1 MLDRGTKYCIYR
13 PCWISYHT
21 KLPVFY
27 QPNRG
32 KYLFPKRSEQSKL
45 IGIGYQVTRIVLQR
59 KSLVI
64 DICFMKRVKRT
75 LLTITVLIVA
85 QWATPALAE
94 KAYLSDIVITN
105 VEGNLLVYFTVKDC
119 FTPEMNSAIENGIE
133 TTFTFFVKLYEKIE
147 LSIDKKITDLEI
159 KHSIKYDNLKK
170 IYEVRLSE
178 QGNKPITFKD
188 FEEAK
193 KLMSEVVGL
202 KVTPLS
208 NLQEGRDYQIQMMAE
223 LDKIT
228 LPFYLHYVLFF
239 LSLWDFETD
248 WHTIDFRY

>member
-1 MLDRGTKYCIYR
+1 M
-13 PCWISYHT
+13 
-21 KLPVFY
+21 
-27 QPNRG
+27 
-32 KYLFPKRSEQSKL
+32 
-45 IGIGYQVTRIVLQR
+45 
-59 KSLVI
+59 
-64 DICFMKRVKRT
+64 
-75 LLTITVLIVA
+75 
-85 QWATPALAE
+85 
-94 KAYLSDIVITN
+94 
-105 VEGNLLVYFTVKDC
+105 
-119 FTPEMNSAIENGIE
+119 
-133 TTFTFFVKLYEKIE
+133 
-147 LSIDKKITDLEI
+147 
-159 KHSIKYDNLKK
+159 
-170 IYEVRLSE
+170 RLSE

>member
-1 MLDRGTKYCIYR
+1 MVEKGWH
-13 PCWISYHT
+13 P
-21 KLPVFY
+21 
-27 QPNRG
+27 
-32 KYLFPKRSEQSKL
+32 SEQAFVAYIYSMEK
-45 IGIGYQVTRIVLQR
+45 G
-59 KSLVI
+59 
-64 DICFMKRVKRT
+64 KRT
-75 LLTITVLIVA
+75 LLIVFILIVTL
-85 QWATPALAE
+85 WVTPALAE

-105 VEGNLLVYFTVKDC
+105 GQDHLLVYFTVEEC

-133 TTFTFFVKLYEKIE
+133 TTFTFFVKLFEKIE
-147 LSIDKKITDLEI
+147 LSWDKKISDLEV

-178 QGNKPITFKD
+178 QDNKLITVKD

-193 KLMSEVVGL
+193 KLMSEVIAL
-202 KVTPLS
+202 KVTLLS
-208 NLQEGRDYQIQMMAE
+208 GLQEGKDYQLRMMAE
-223 LDKIT
+223 LDKIR

>member
-1 MLDRGTKYCIYR
+1 
-13 PCWISYHT
+13 
-21 KLPVFY
+21 
-27 QPNRG
+27 
-32 KYLFPKRSEQSKL
+32 
-45 IGIGYQVTRIVLQR
+45 
-59 KSLVI
+59 
-64 DICFMKRVKRT
+64 MKRAKTT
-75 LLTITVLIVA
+75 LGAMIILISM
-85 QWATPALAE
+85 QWAVPALAE
-94 KAYLSDIVITN
+94 KAYLSDIVISN
-105 VEGNLLVYFTVKDC
+105 VEDHLLVYFTVKEC

-133 TTFTFFVKLYEKIE
+133 TTFTFFVKLYEKLE
-147 LSIDKKITDLEI
+147 FSFDKKITDLEV

-178 QGNKPITFKD
+178 QENKLITVKD

-193 KLMSEVVGL
+193 RLMSEVIGL

-208 NLQEGRDYQIQMMAE
+208 ELREGVDYQLRMMAE